1 MSTVWDSL
9 VEKATPLSTR
19 TLIINEQEMYAIV
32 HTNQRLLV
40 LEDIIDGLQELIK
53 DNKETLCSQK
63 NNPT

>member
-9 VEKATPLSTR
+9 VEKATPLSTH
-19 TLIINEQEMYAIV
+19 TLTIDEQGMCAIIQ
-32 HTNQRLLV
+32 TNQRLLV

>member
-19 TLIINEQEMYAIV
+19 TLTIDEQGMCAIIQ
-32 HTNQRLLV
+32 TNQRLLV